1 MLDVLPHHF
10 NLMFGIEKSAAP
22 WTQQHMNRKTA
33 ALDGCAHQA
42 MTRSYSTVAQAGAEF
57 DAMRSTLFCCKAGI
71 DCFGT
76 KLKDRVAHATL
87 LDPKI
92 LRSNV
97 ARSYKKKGDST
108 G

>member
-1 MLDVLPHHF
+1 
-10 NLMFGIEKSAAP
+10 
-22 WTQQHMNRKTA
+22 MNRKTA
-33 ALDGCAHQA
+33 ALDGRAHQA
-42 MTRSYSTVAQAGAEF
+42 MTRSKSSVTQAGAEF

-76 KLKDRVAHATL
+76 KLKDRVAHAIL

-97 ARSYKKKGDST
+97 ARSCKKKGTPQGCDAC
-108 G
+108 GVPALLD